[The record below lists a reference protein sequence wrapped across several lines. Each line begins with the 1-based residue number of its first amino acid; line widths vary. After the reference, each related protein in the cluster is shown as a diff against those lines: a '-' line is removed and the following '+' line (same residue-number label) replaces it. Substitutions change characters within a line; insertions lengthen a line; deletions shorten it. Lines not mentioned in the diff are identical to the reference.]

1 MGSNKK
7 KKRSKGEGSG
17 GGGGGVAEEGNQMIN
32 DPRFASAHTDPR
44 FRSMPRRQ
52 SKIAIDSRF
61 KPMFSDKRFTTANAP
76 VDKRGKRRKAGKG
89 NDLLRDFYRLDEE
102 DNDDAK
108 KKEKK
113 EKEKEESGDE
123 SENEM
128 TDLKSEAESEEE
140 SDTDKKLKL
149 APSLDEES
157 NDDAESDEEAESEE
171 VSEEEEDDT
180 DEDNEGIY
188 EDDGPEIPEENIP
201 TIPEETPR
209 LAIVNMD
216 WKHVSAKDLYVVLNS
231 FLPKDGRIL
240 SVAVYPSEFGLQRMK
255 EEEIHGPVI
264 DGYKKNEDGGDDDD
278 EDEEEEDEDV
288 INQKLRVYE
297 LSRLKYYFAVAECD
311 SSATADYLY
320 KSCDGI
326 EFERSSNKLDLR
338 FIPDSMEFKHPP
350 RDIASEAPA
359 GYEGLDF
366 QSRALQLSKVQLSW
380 DDDEPHRIKTLK
392 QNFNSEQLADLEM
405 KEFLASDES
414 ESDDE
419 DNDSNEGMNRKKVE
433 KRKDKYRA
441 LIESEDV
448 DSDKDVEEENDQD
461 MEVTFN
467 TGLEDL
473 RKEILKKKDKKSESV
488 WESHLRQKRE
498 KKRARK
504 NNQNEDDDDD
514 DYIDRKAVKNDDGD
528 DDFFMEEP
536 PLKKKKK
543 EGKTNK
549 KKKKGL
555 EDEVAADERSRAELE
570 LLLADGNAGEGND
583 LKGYNIKRKG
593 KRGKTDISEEKIP
606 AADLDDPRFSALLTS
621 PAFALDPTDPQF
633 KRSATYIRQ
642 LAAKRMEVSKSQ
654 EDVKETAP
662 KEKEQELNSMM
673 GSKKE
678 RHSLNSTVKSLK
690 MKMINKESEKKQAG
704 NAVTSSTLAQRIK
717 KKAKDLSKK

>member
-1 MGSNKK
+1 MGSKNKK
-7 KKRSKGEGSG
+7 QRKGESNEAKGS
-17 GGGGGVAEEGNQMIN
+17 GGGVAEEGKHMIN
-32 DPRFASAHTDPR
+32 DPRFSSAHTDPR
-44 FRSMPRRQ
+44 FRRMPRREL
-52 SKIAIDSRF
+52 KVAIDSRF
-61 KPMFSDKRFTTANAP
+61 KPVLSDKRFALGSAP
-76 VDKRGKRRKAGKG
+76 VDKRGKRRRGG
-89 NDLLRDFYRLDEE
+89 TGDNLLRDFYRIDDE
-102 DNDDAK
+102 DDK
-108 KKEKK
+108 KKKK
-113 EKEKEESGDE
+113 KKDTGEDESGDE
-123 SENEM
+123 SEKELV
-128 TDLKSEAESEEE
+128 DLKSEAESEEE
-140 SDTDKKLKL
+140 SEPEKKL
-149 APSLDEES
+149 ASLDDES
-157 NDDAESDEEAESEE
+157 NEEAESDEEAESEE
-171 VSEEEEDDT
+171 VSEEEEEEEDT
-180 DEDNEGIY
+180 DEDDEAIY
-188 EDDGPEIPEENIP
+188 EDDEPEIPEENIP
-201 TIPEETPR
+201 TIPQETHR
-209 LAIVNMD
+209 LALVNMD
-216 WKHVSAKDLYVVLNS
+216 WKYVSAKDLYVVLNS

-264 DGYKKNEDGGDDDD
+264 DGDKKNGDGDDDE

-288 INQKLRVYE
+288 NNQKLRAYE
-297 LSRLKYYFAVAECD
+297 ISRLKYYFAVAECD

-366 QSRALQLSKVQLSW
+366 QSRALQLSKVSLTW
-380 DDDEPHRIKTLK
+380 DEDEPHRIKTLNQK
-392 QNFNSEQLADLEM
+392 FNPEQLADLEM

-419 DNDSNEGMNRKKVE
+419 DDNNEGINRNKVE

-441 LIESEDV
+441 LIESENV

-473 RKEILKKKDKKSESV
+473 SKEILKKKDKKSESV
-488 WESHLRQKRE
+488 WESYLRQRRE

-504 NNQNEDDDDD
+504 NNKQNDDSSSPDDDDD
-514 DYIDRKAVKNDDGD
+514 DYIDRKAVKGDGD
-528 DDFFMEEP
+528 DDFFMAEP
-536 PLKKKKK
+536 PLKKKK
-543 EGKTNK
+543 EGKT
-549 KKKKGL
+549 KKKGL
-555 EDEVAADERSRAELE
+555 EEEVAADERARAELE
-570 LLLADGNAGEGND
+570 LLLADENAGDGNG

-593 KRGKTDISEEKIP
+593 KKGKTDISEEKIP
-606 AADLDDPRFSALLTS
+606 AGVLDPRFSAAYS
-621 PAFALDPTDPQF
+621 PAYAIDPTDPQF

-642 LAAKRMEVSKSQ
+642 LAMKQKEVSKSH
-654 EDVKETAP
+654 EEAEETAP
-662 KEKEQELNSMM
+662 KEKQELNSDGNL

-678 RHSLNSTVKSLK
+678 RHELSSTVKSLK
-690 MKMINKESEKKQAG
+690 MKMINKDSEKKQAG